1 MLLQLK
7 SIVCLCFLGNHII
20 THTISVMTA
29 QNLITAGKKFN
40 VNSAYNTP
48 VGLYHRQLR
57 KLLDCCTLSGRRLA
71 NLNNKPQQKMP
82 LNGQV
87 QELD

>member
-57 KLLDCCTLSGRRLA
+57 KLLDCCTLSGRRLW
-71 NLNNKPQQKMP
+71 PI
-82 LNGQV
+82 
-87 QELD
+87 